1 MIALVSLKSLLL
13 YFCKQLIQALGP
25 LTGKDGPIQ
34 FFQINTIP
42 SMILMFFCNI
52 DIDIDTVI
60 VVLKPSQYILPV
72 YGYCAS
78 RPQHRWYGIFG
89 ISIGLSLLN
98 GSEKSWPCCFV
109 CPYILM
115 ML

>member
-13 YFCKQLIQALGP
+13 YHCKQLIQALGP

-60 VVLKPSQYILPV
+60 VVLKASIHFANVWIL
-72 YGYCAS
+72 C
-78 RPQHRWYGIFG
+78 
-89 ISIGLSLLN
+89 
-98 GSEKSWPCCFV
+98 K
-109 CPYILM
+109 
-115 ML
+115 

>member
-13 YFCKQLIQALGP
+13 YYCKQLIQALGP

-34 FFQINTIP
+34 FFQINTIL
-42 SMILMFFCNI
+42 SMMLMFFCNI

-60 VVLKPSQYILPV
+60 VV
-72 YGYCAS
+72 C
-78 RPQHRWYGIFG
+78 
-89 ISIGLSLLN
+89 
-98 GSEKSWPCCFV
+98 GSEKSWSCCFV

>member
-13 YFCKQLIQALGP
+13 YYCKQLIQALGP
-25 LTGKDGPIQ
+25 LTGKDGPIH

-60 VVLKPSQYILPV
+60 VVLKASIHFANVWIL
-72 YGYCAS
+72 C
-78 RPQHRWYGIFG
+78 
-89 ISIGLSLLN
+89 
-98 GSEKSWPCCFV
+98 K
-109 CPYILM
+109 
-115 ML
+115 

>member
-13 YFCKQLIQALGP
+13 YYCKQLIQALGP
-25 LTGKDGPIQ
+25 LTGKDGLIQ

-60 VVLKPSQYILPV
+60 VVLKASIHFASVWIL
-72 YGYCAS
+72 C
-78 RPQHRWYGIFG
+78 
-89 ISIGLSLLN
+89 
-98 GSEKSWPCCFV
+98 K
-109 CPYILM
+109 
-115 ML
+115 